1 MPPLAVAKAHESQSL
16 NQPQIDLEDTNF
28 SFNLV
33 SIGIIVAAIAW
44 AVKLFLGIEKKL
56 DKLENKVAQNTED
69 IIEDKK
75 TRDVLFSKLDSKLDS
90 LLSLAQDVKTISLE
104 LGHLKHSVEKDL
116 DSRNQ
121 TINESRSRIYNLETN
136 INDLTKTVSI
146 LANNLAQGLPSIFG
160 RRGADNSDPPSSP
173 QRYS

>member
-1 MPPLAVAKAHESQSL
+1 MTSTTVKAHESQPV
-16 NQPQIDLEDTNF
+16 NQPQIDLEETNF

-33 SIGIIVAAIAW
+33 SIGVIFAAIAW
-44 AVKLFLGIEKKL
+44 AVKLFLSIEKKL
-56 DKLENKVAQNTED
+56 DKLENKVAQNTDD
-69 IIEDKK
+69 IVQNKIEEGE
-75 TRDVLFSKLDSKLDS
+75 LFKKLDSKLDN
-90 LLSLAQDVKTISLE
+90 LISLAQDVKTMSLE
-104 LGHLKHSVEKDL
+104 LGHLKHSVEKGL

-160 RRGADNSDPPSSP
+160 RRGVDHSDPPSSP